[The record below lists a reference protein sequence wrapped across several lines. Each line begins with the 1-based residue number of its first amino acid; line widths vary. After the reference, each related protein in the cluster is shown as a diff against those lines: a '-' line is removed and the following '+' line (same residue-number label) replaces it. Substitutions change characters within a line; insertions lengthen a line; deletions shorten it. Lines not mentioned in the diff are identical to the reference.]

1 MAETKDSPKGNLLEV
16 KAYLEEMHPEQ
27 VLEDSKIIK
36 SKLLLMPVNNPKI
49 WEAAKGIIIRWS
61 KMNAKFNTLS
71 KIVFPISR

>member
-1 MAETKDSPKGNLLEV
+1 LAETKDSPKGNLLEV

-36 SKLLLMPVNNPKI
+36 SKLLLMPVNNPNK
-49 WEAAKGIIIRWS
+49 WEAAKEIIIRWS
-61 KMNAKFNTLS
+61 KTSAKFNTLS